1 MLARDIRDHGCQ
13 CGKQGVSRALCRRR
27 RTVAF
32 PCECA
37 AVQIDKCAF
46 NGRAADIHADR
57 QGRSFQTD
65 CRIVMFAPPRPDND
79 PIITCNMNSI
89 DTQFATRRNAALQPG
104 TLHAALLDRLTRT
117 LGKNPDS
124 ATPRDIYDSLSLAV
138 REEPTLRWLATQRR
152 VSNAHVKRVCY
163 FSVEYLP
170 GRSLINALSSLD
182 GDLVQEARTVLR
194 SMGFELEDIA
204 AQEVDPGLGN
214 GGLGRLAA
222 CFLDSLA
229 TLHYPAVGYGIRYDY
244 GIFTQVIGPDGGQRE
259 VASSWLRLRNVW
271 EAPRSSVRYTV
282 RFGGRSE
289 AEQGAAV
296 SDAHRWVGT
305 NDMYAIGFDQLTPGN
320 GGPTVNHLRL
330 WSGRAITPFQID
342 SFNAGNYA
350 AAVQDQLEAKNLSR
364 VLYPDDSTP
373 QGKELRL
380 KQQYFF
386 VSASLQD
393 ILLTHLSEGRSL
405 ASLPQSVAIQLN
417 DTHPAVAIAELM
429 RLLVDEHGLSW
440 AESWPITNAV
450 FSYTN
455 HTLLPEALETW
466 PVAMFERLLPRHLEI
481 IYVINREFLR
491 TVESAYPADQ
501 QRLRDMSIIDDGSD
515 RRVRMAHLA
524 IVGSHK
530 VNGVA
535 QLHSDLM
542 RRHVFHGFAE
552 MYPERFVNVTNG
564 IAVRRWLKQSNP
576 GLSALLTQHLGRS
589 WENDLEELARMA
601 GAVDDAHFRRQFRAV
616 KHANKQRLAAEVM
629 RRTGLEISIDCLF
642 DVQVKR
648 IHEYKRQLLNLL
660 YVVTRYRKIRDEPRA
675 DTVPRAVIF
684 AGKAAPG
691 YVMAKAIIKLI
702 NNVARTIDA
711 DTVVRDK
718 LRVAFLPDYDV
729 SLAQKIMPAA
739 DLSQQISTAGM
750 EASGTGNMKLALNGA
765 LTIGTLDGAN
775 IEIRDRVGAENMFI
789 FGLTADEIEARRA
802 AGYRPRD
809 EVDANKELKDTL
821 DLIASGFFSSDRP
834 DDAKPVIDRLLSDGE
849 PYLVLA
855 DYAAYAKAQG
865 EVDALYAQ
873 EDQWSRKAAINCLNM
888 GFFSSDRSIREYADR
903 IWSVKPVI

>member
-1 MLARDIRDHGCQ
+1 MD
-13 CGKQGVSRALCRRR
+13 
-27 RTVAF
+27 
-32 PCECA
+32 
-37 AVQIDKCAF
+37 
-46 NGRAADIHADR
+46 
-57 QGRSFQTD
+57 
-65 CRIVMFAPPRPDND
+65 
-79 PIITCNMNSI
+79 SI
-89 DTQFATRRNAALQPG
+89 DNQFTTRRNAALQPG
-104 TLHAALLDRLTRT
+104 SLQAALLDRLTRT

-124 ATPRDIYDSLSLAV
+124 ATPRDIYDALSLAV
-138 REEPTLRWLATQRR
+138 REELTLRWLATQRR
-152 VSNAHVKRVCY
+152 VANAHVKRVCY

-182 GDLVQEARTVLR
+182 GDLVHEARTVLR
-194 SMGFELEDIA
+194 AMGYELDDIA

-244 GIFTQVIGPDGGQRE
+244 GIFTQVIGADGAQRE

-271 EAPRSSVRYTV
+271 ETPSSSVRYTV

-289 AEQGAAV
+289 AAAENAAV
-296 SDAHRWVGT
+296 GEPHRWIDT
-305 NDMYAIGFDQLTPGN
+305 DEIYAIGFDQLTPGN

-342 SFNAGNYA
+342 SFNAGDYA
-350 AAVQDQLEAKNLSR
+350 AAVHEQVEAKNLSR

-393 ILLTHLSEGRSL
+393 ILSTHLSERRSL
-405 ASLPQSVAIQLN
+405 ASLPDSIAVQLN
-417 DTHPAVAIAELM
+417 DTHPAVAIPELM
-429 RLLVDEHGLSW
+429 RLLVDEHDIPW
-440 AESWPITNAV
+440 DESWQITQGV

-455 HTLLPEALETW
+455 HTLLPEALEAW
-466 PVAMFERLLPRHLEI
+466 PVSMFERLLPRHLEI
-481 IYVINREFLR
+481 IYLINRDFLHS
-491 TVESAYPADQ
+491 VAASYPDDAH
-501 QRLRDMSIIDDGSD
+501 RLRHLSIIDDSGD
-515 RRVRMAHLA
+515 RRVRMSHLA

-535 QLHSDLM
+535 QLHSDIM
-542 RRHVFHGFAE
+542 RKHVFRDFAQ
-552 MYPERFVNVTNG
+552 MYPDRFINVTNG

-576 GLSALLTQHLGRS
+576 GLSALLTQHLGQA
-589 WENDLEELARMA
+589 WENDLEELSRMS
-601 GAVDDAHFRRQFRAV
+601 GAADDPEFRRHFRGIKRT
-616 KHANKQRLAAEVM
+616 NKQRLAEEVAHRM
-629 RRTGLEISIDCLF
+629 GLQINVDSLF

-660 YVVTRYRKIRDEPRA
+660 YVVTRYRRIRDNPNA
-675 DTVPRAVIF
+675 DIVPRTVIF

-691 YVMAKAIIKLI
+691 YAMAKAIIKLI
-702 NNVARTIDA
+702 NNVARVINA
-711 DTVVRDK
+711 DSLAQGK
-718 LRVAFLPDYDV
+718 LQLAFLPDYDV

-775 IEIRDRVGAENMFI
+775 IEIRDHVGAENMFI
-789 FGLTADEIEARRA
+789 FGLTADEVGARRH
-802 AGYRPRD
+802 AGYEPQL
-809 EVDANKELKDTL
+809 EVESNPELKKTL
-821 DLIASGFFSSDRP
+821 DLINSGFFSPERP
-834 DDAKPVIDRLLSDGE
+834 DDAKPVIGRLMSAGE
-849 PYLVLA
+849 PFLVLA
-855 DYAAYAKAQG
+855 DYAAYASAQDQ
-865 EVDALYAQ
+865 VDALYVM
-873 EDQWSRKAAINCLNM
+873 EDQWSHKAVINCLNM
-888 GFFSSDRSIREYADR
+888 GYFSSDRSIREYADR
-903 IWSVKPVI
+903 IWAVRPAI

>member
-1 MLARDIRDHGCQ
+1 MD
-13 CGKQGVSRALCRRR
+13 
-27 RTVAF
+27 
-32 PCECA
+32 
-37 AVQIDKCAF
+37 
-46 NGRAADIHADR
+46 
-57 QGRSFQTD
+57 SFD
-65 CRIVMFAPPRPDND
+65 
-79 PIITCNMNSI
+79 S
-89 DTQFATRRNAALQPG
+89 QFATRRNVALQPG

-124 ATPRDIYDSLSLAV
+124 ATPRDIYDALSLAV
-138 REEPTLRWLATQRR
+138 REELTLRWLATQRR
-152 VSNAHVKRVCY
+152 VANAHVKRVCY

-182 GDLVQEARTVLR
+182 GDLVHEARTVLR
-194 SMGFELEDIA
+194 GMGHELEHIA

-229 TLHYPAVGYGIRYDY
+229 TLHFPAVGYGIRYDY
-244 GIFTQVIGPDGGQRE
+244 GIFTQVIDPDGGQRE

-271 EAPRSSVRYTV
+271 ETPRGNAGYTV
-282 RFGGRSE
+282 RFGGRSAAPANAE
-289 AEQGAAV
+289 AG
-296 SDAHRWVGT
+296 DAHRWVDT
-305 NDMYAIGFDQLTPGN
+305 DDMYAIGFDQLIPGN

-330 WSGRAITPFQID
+330 WSGRAITPFKLD
-342 SFNAGNYA
+342 TFNAGDYA
-350 AAVQDQLEAKNLSR
+350 AAVHDQLEAKNLSR

-393 ILLTHLSEGRSL
+393 ILVTHLSEGRSL
-405 ASLPQSVAIQLN
+405 ASLPDSIAIQLN
-417 DTHPAVAIAELM
+417 DTHPAVAIPELL

-440 AESWPITNAV
+440 EQSWQITQGV

-455 HTLLPEALETW
+455 HTLLPEALESW

-481 IYVINREFLR
+481 IYLVNRDFLR
-491 TVESAYPADQ
+491 AVAISYPDDPE
-501 QRLRDMSIIDDGSD
+501 RLRQLSIIDDEGG
-515 RRVRMAHLA
+515 RRVRMSHLA

-535 QLHSDLM
+535 QLHSDIM
-542 RRHVFHGFAE
+542 RKYVFHDFAE
-552 MYPERFVNVTNG
+552 MYPERFINVTNG

-576 GLSALLTQHLGRS
+576 GLSALLTQHLGRA
-589 WENDLEELARMA
+589 WENDLEELGRLT
-601 GAVDDAHFRRQFRAV
+601 GAADDPEFRRQFRGI
-616 KHANKQRLAAEVM
+616 KRTNKQRLADEVK
-629 RRTGLEISIDCLF
+629 RRSGLAISVDSLF

-660 YVVTRYRKIRDEPRA
+660 YVVTRYQRIRENPRA
-675 DTVPRAVIF
+675 PIVPRTVIF

-691 YVMAKAIIKLI
+691 YAMAKSIIKLI
-702 NNVARTIDA
+702 NNVARTIDSDVLA
-711 DTVVRDK
+711 RGKLQVV
-718 LRVAFLPDYDV
+718 FLPDYDV

-775 IEIRDRVGAENMFI
+775 IEIRNHVGAENMFI
-789 FGLTADEIEARRA
+789 FGLTADEVAAQRA
-802 AGYRPRD
+802 AGYQPGLVL
-809 EVDANKELKDTL
+809 EGNPELRSTL
-821 DLIASGFFSSDRP
+821 NLIASGYFSPSRA
-834 DDAKPVIDRLLSDGE
+834 DDAKLVIERLLSPGE
-849 PYLVLA
+849 PFLVLA
-855 DYAAYAKAQG
+855 DYAAYAKAQDQ
-865 EVDALYAQ
+865 VDVLYAQ
-873 EDQWSRKAAINCLNM
+873 EDRWSHKAVINCLNM
-888 GFFSSDRSIREYADR
+888 GYFSSDRSVREYAER
-903 IWSVKPVI
+903 IWAVRPAI

>member
-1 MLARDIRDHGCQ
+1 
-13 CGKQGVSRALCRRR
+13 
-27 RTVAF
+27 
-32 PCECA
+32 
-37 AVQIDKCAF
+37 
-46 NGRAADIHADR
+46 
-57 QGRSFQTD
+57 
-65 CRIVMFAPPRPDND
+65 
-79 PIITCNMNSI
+79 MNSI
-89 DTQFATRRNAALQPG
+89 DTQFTTRRNVALQPG
-104 TLHAALLDRLTRT
+104 TLQAALLDRLTRT

-124 ATPRDIYDSLSLAV
+124 ATARDIYDALSLAV
-138 REEPTLRWLATQRR
+138 REELTLRWLATQRR
-152 VSNAHVKRVCY
+152 VANAHVKRVCY

-170 GRSLINALSSLD
+170 GRTLLNALSSLE
-182 GDLVQEARTVLR
+182 GGLLQEARTALR
-194 SMGFELEDIA
+194 DMGHDLDDIA

-229 TLHYPAVGYGIRYDY
+229 TLQYPAVGYGIRYDY
-244 GIFTQVIGPDGGQRE
+244 GIFTQVIGADGGQRE

-271 EAPRSSVRYTV
+271 ETPPSNVRFTV
-282 RFGGRSE
+282 RFGGRIKAPE
-289 AEQGAAV
+289 NAAPG
-296 SDAHRWVGT
+296 DLGCWVDT
-305 NDMYAIGFDQLTPGN
+305 TDIYAVGFDQLIPGN
-320 GGPTVNHLRL
+320 RGPTVNHLRL
-330 WSGRAITPFQID
+330 WSGRAITPFHID
-342 SFNAGNYA
+342 AFNAGDYP

-393 ILLTHLSEGRSL
+393 ILATHLSEGRTL
-405 ASLPQSVAIQLN
+405 ASMPHSIAIQLN
-417 DTHPAVAIAELM
+417 DTHPAVAIPELM

-440 AESWPITNAV
+440 SESWQITTAV

-466 PVAMFERLLPRHLEI
+466 PVAMFERLLPRHLQI
-481 IYVINREFLR
+481 IYLINRDFLQS
-491 TVESAYPADQ
+491 VESRYPGDHDR
-501 QRLRDMSIIDDGSD
+501 QRRLSIIDDGAD

-524 IVGSHK
+524 IIGSHR

-542 RRHVFHGFAE
+542 RKQVFSGFADL
-552 MYPERFVNVTNG
+552 YPDRFINVTNG
-564 IAVRRWLKQSNP
+564 IAARRWLKQSNP
-576 GLSALLTQHLGRS
+576 GLSVLLTEHLGS
-589 WENDLEELARMA
+589 AWENDLEELGRLT
-601 GAVDDAHFRRQFRAV
+601 GAADDAEFRRQFRGI
-616 KHANKQRLAAEVM
+616 KRTNKQRLADEIM
-629 RRTGLEISIDCLF
+629 RRTGVEFSVDSLF

-660 YVVTRYRKIRDEPRA
+660 YVVTRYQRIRDNPSA
-675 DTVPRAVIF
+675 DVVPRTVIF

-691 YVMAKAIIKLI
+691 YAMAKAIIKLI

-711 DTVVRDK
+711 DPAMRDK

-775 IEIRDRVGAENMFI
+775 IEIRDHVGAENVFI
-789 FGLTADEIEARRA
+789 FGLTAEEVAARRSA
-802 AGYRPRD
+802 YQPRRELD
-809 EVDANKELKDTL
+809 VNPELKRTL
-821 DLIASGFFSSDRP
+821 DLIESGFFSPGCP
-834 DDAKPVIDRLLSDGE
+834 DDAKPVINRLLSDGE
-849 PYLVLA
+849 PFLVLA
-855 DYAAYAKAQG
+855 DFAAYVLAQDQ
-865 EVDALYAQ
+865 VDALYVR
-873 EDQWSRKAAINCLNM
+873 EDEWSHKAVVNCLNM
-888 GFFSSDRSIREYADR
+888 GYFSSDRSIREYADR
-903 IWSVKPVI
+903 IWAVKPVM

>member
-1 MLARDIRDHGCQ
+1 MSSL
-13 CGKQGVSRALCRRR
+13 
-27 RTVAF
+27 
-32 PCECA
+32 
-37 AVQIDKCAF
+37 
-46 NGRAADIHADR
+46 
-57 QGRSFQTD
+57 
-65 CRIVMFAPPRPDND
+65 
-79 PIITCNMNSI
+79 
-89 DTQFATRRNAALQPG
+89 DTQFVTRRNVALQPG
-104 TLHAALLDRLTRT
+104 TLQAALLDRLTRT
-117 LGKNPDS
+117 LGKNPDT
-124 ATPRDIYDSLSLAV
+124 ATPRDIYDALSLAV
-138 REEPTLRWLATQRR
+138 REELTLRWLATQRR

-163 FSVEYLP
+163 FSVEYLL
-170 GRSLINALSSLD
+170 GRSLLNALSSLE
-182 GDLVQEARTVLR
+182 GDLVHEARAALR
-194 SMGFELEDIA
+194 AMGLELEDIA

-222 CFLDSLA
+222 CYLDSLA

-259 VASSWLRLRNVW
+259 LASSWLRLRNVW
-271 EAPRSSVRYTV
+271 ETPRGDVRYTV

-289 AEQGAAV
+289 AAENAPT
-296 SDAHRWVGT
+296 SEAHRWVET
-305 NDMYAIGFDQLTPGN
+305 KDIYAIGFDQLIPGN

-342 SFNAGNYA
+342 SFNAGDYS
-350 AAVQDQLEAKNLSR
+350 AAVFDQVEAKNLSR

-393 ILLTHLSEGRSL
+393 ILVTHLSEGRSL
-405 ASLPQSVAIQLN
+405 ASMPDAVAIQLN

-429 RLLVDEHGLSW
+429 RLLIDEHGLPW
-440 AESWPITNAV
+440 AESWRITTGV

-455 HTLLPEALETW
+455 HTLLPEALESW
-466 PVAMFERLLPRHLEI
+466 PVSMFERLLPRHLEI
-481 IYVINREFLR
+481 IYVINRDFLQE
-491 TVESAYPADQ
+491 VAALYPNDPE
-501 QRLRDMSIIDDGSD
+501 RLRAVSIIDDQAD
-515 RRVRMAHLA
+515 RRVRMTHLA
-524 IVGSHK
+524 IIGSHR

-535 QLHSDLM
+535 QLHSSLM
-542 RRHVFHGFAE
+542 RKHVFREFAQ

-576 GLSALLTQHLGRS
+576 GLAALLTQHLGRA
-589 WENDLEELARMA
+589 WENDLEELARLPGLA
-601 GAVDDAHFRRQFRAV
+601 DDAEFHRQFRGI
-616 KHANKQRLAAEVM
+616 KRTNKQRLADEVM
-629 RRTGLEISIDCLF
+629 RRTGVEIDVDSLF

-660 YVVTRYRKIRDEPRA
+660 YVVTRYQRILENPSA
-675 DTVPRAVIF
+675 AIVPRTVLF

-691 YVMAKAIIKLI
+691 YAMAKAIIRLI
-702 NNVARTIDA
+702 NNVARTIDSDA
-711 DTVVRDK
+711 SVRDK

-775 IEIRDRVGAENMFI
+775 IEIRDHVGAENMFI
-789 FGLTADEIEARRA
+789 FGLTADEAEATRA
-802 AGYRPRD
+802 GGYRPGR
-809 EVDANKELKDTL
+809 EIEANPELKRTL
-821 DLIASGFFSSDRP
+821 DLIRSGFFSPRRP
-834 DDAKPVIDRLLSDGE
+834 DDAKPVIERLQSDGE

-855 DYAAYAKAQG
+855 DFAAYLKAQDQ
-865 EVDALYAQ
+865 VDALYA
-873 EDQWSRKAAINCLNM
+873 EPDQWTRKAVINCLNM
-888 GFFSSDRSIREYADR
+888 GYFSSDRSIREYADR
-903 IWSVKPVI
+903 IWAVKPVI